1 MANDHTTPIIILS
14 KLYNNKNKTFRRLYY
29 RLYHRL
35 RHRLCHHFCVVSV
48 ISTIVPVVSASSIS
62 LSPHRLRRCLR
73 VVSIVTSSHRPS
85 ISCLSIY
92 ESSRYHHSIINW
104 WLVSSNSGFN
114 VDDISDL
121 SDFVVQFDLI
131 CCCDWN
137 WFISYYC
144 RHLHLRVEIENC
156 WVIFS
161 LNLFIFNWLCVFSC
175 CLITLISQRN
185 EVFVGGEGGEDASD
199 LLRFSKLLPREL
211 LLIFQTPIRVVM

>member
-92 ESSRYHHSIINW
+92 ESSSHI
-104 WLVSSNSGFN
+104 LVG
-114 VDDISDL
+114 
-121 SDFVVQFDLI
+121 
-131 CCCDWN
+131 C
-137 WFISYYC
+137 
-144 RHLHLRVEIENC
+144 
-156 WVIFS
+156 
-161 LNLFIFNWLCVFSC
+161 
-175 CLITLISQRN
+175 
-185 EVFVGGEGGEDASD
+185 
-199 LLRFSKLLPREL
+199 LRFQLIRCL
-211 LLIFQTPIRVVM
+211 LLLFNNTHQSKKLGLSLEEKREKMLQIFYDSQDFFLLKELEKMGPKKGVIS

>member
-1 MANDHTTPIIILS
+1 MSSSPLS
-14 KLYNNKNKTFRRLYY
+14 SLPSSPSSSPPSFPRRF
-29 RLYHRL
+29 HRL
-35 RHRLCHHFCVVSV
+35 RCLCIVFVVVS
-48 ISTIVPVVSASSIS
+48 SSS
-62 LSPHRLRRCLR
+62 PSSPHRLHRCLR
-73 VVSIVTSSHRPS
+73 VVSVVSIVTESHRPS

-92 ESSRYHHSIINW
+92 VSLGYHHSIINW
-104 WLVSSNSGFN
+104 WLISSNSVFN